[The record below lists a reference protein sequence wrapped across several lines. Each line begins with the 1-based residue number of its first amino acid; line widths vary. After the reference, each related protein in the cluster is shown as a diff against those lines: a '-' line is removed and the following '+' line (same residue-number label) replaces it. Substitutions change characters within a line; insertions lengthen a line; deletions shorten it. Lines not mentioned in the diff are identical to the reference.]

1 MNPMKNKKTV
11 FFFLF
16 ILISAGIYFISN
28 KAKEG
33 KELQDQSLLEQD
45 LSAEVNSIDSASL
58 VPLEP
63 NLLFGLPVDSF
74 MVVEEKVKPN
84 QNLSEILLPYKVS
97 FNTIAELAKN
107 SRETFDVRKIAAH
120 KKITL
125 FCNKDSASTARYL
138 VYEPNLTEYV
148 VFSLQD
154 SLKVN
159 IYKKEITIE
168 ERTIYGAIES
178 SLAETIAN
186 AGGSAALTNL
196 LVDVYAWQIDFF
208 RIQKQDW
215 FKVIYEE
222 KFVEGESVGVG
233 KILAVQFG
241 HAGREYNA
249 FYFDQGSGA
258 TYYDEEGNS
267 LRKAFLKAPLNFTRI
282 SSRYT
287 MRRFHPV
294 QKRWKAH
301 LGTDYA
307 APTGTP
313 IRTVGDGTIIEAG
326 YNSGNGNYV
335 KVKHNGTYT
344 TQYLHM
350 SKIAKGI
357 KKGSRVQQ
365 GQTIGY
371 VGSTGLATGPHLC
384 FRFWKNGK
392 QVDALKV
399 DIPPSEPIEEE
410 NRASF
415 NELKEQYSSKL
426 ANIDIAE
433 DLELQASL

>member
-1 MNPMKNKKTV
+1 MTNKKIV

-16 ILISAGIYFISN
+16 LLISAGVYFISQN
-28 KAKEG
+28 LEEG
-33 KELQDQSLLEQD
+33 TELQEELALEQE
-45 LSAEVNSIDSASL
+45 LTPEAVDSAAIV
-58 VPLEP
+58 VPVEP
-63 NLLFGLPVDSF
+63 TLLFGFPVDSF
-74 MVVEEKVKPN
+74 HIVQDKVKRN

-97 FNTIAELAKN
+97 FSTIAELAQN
-107 SRETFDVRKIAAH
+107 SREVFDVRKIAAN
-120 KKITL
+120 KNFTV
-125 FCNKDSASTARYL
+125 FCKKDSARTAQYL
-138 VYEPNLTEYV
+138 VYESNLTEYV
-148 VFSLQD
+148 VFNLQD
-154 SLKVN
+154 SLKASLHQ
-159 IYKKEITIE
+159 KEITVE
-168 ERTIYGAIES
+168 ERTIYGSIQS
-178 SLAETIAN
+178 SLAETVAN
-186 AGGSAALTNL
+186 AGGSPALTNL

-208 RIQKQDW
+208 RIQKDDW

-233 KILAVQFG
+233 NILAVQFG
-241 HAGREYNA
+241 HGGREYNA
-249 FYFDQGSGA
+249 YYFDQGNGA
-258 TYYDEEGNS
+258 TYFDEEGNS

-313 IRTVGDGTIIEAG
+313 IRTVGDGTVVEAG
-326 YNSGNGNYV
+326 YNGGNGNYV
-335 KVKHNGTYT
+335 KIRHNGTYT

-350 SKIAKGI
+350 SKIEKGI
-357 KKGSRVQQ
+357 RKGTRVRQ

-384 FRFWKNGK
+384 FRFWKNGQ

-399 DIPPSEPIEEE
+399 DIPPSEPIDPSQK
-410 NRASF
+410 AAF
-415 NELKEQYSSKL
+415 DELKEQYSNRL
-426 ANIDIAE
+426 ANIEISE
-433 DLELQASL
+433 LELQASL

>member
-1 MNPMKNKKTV
+1 MKNKKSI
-11 FFFLF
+11 FLILF
-16 ILISAGIYFISN
+16 ILVSAGMYFISGKLREGTESHSPN
-28 KAKEG
+28 PEVLTAERKKADSSDLILPEPR
-33 KELQDQSLLEQD
+33 LLY
-45 LSAEVNSIDSASL
+45 
-58 VPLEP
+58 
-63 NLLFGLPVDSF
+63 GLPADSF
-74 MVVEEKVKPN
+74 HITEEQVKRN
-84 QNLSEILLPYKVS
+84 QNLSEILLPYNVS
-97 FNTIAELAKN
+97 FNTIAILAKN
-107 SRETFDVRKIAAH
+107 SRSVFDVRKIAAN
-120 KKITL
+120 KKITI
-125 FCNKDSASTARYL
+125 FCKKDSANTAQYL
-138 VYEPNLTEYV
+138 VYEPGLTEYV
-148 VFSLQD
+148 VFNLQD
-154 SLKVN
+154 SLNVV
-159 IYKKEITIE
+159 IHQKEVSTE
-168 ERTIYGAIES
+168 ERTIFGSIQS
-178 SLAETIAN
+178 SLAESVSA
-186 AGGSAALTNL
+186 AGGSAALTSL

-208 RIQKQDW
+208 RIQKDDW

-241 HAGREYNA
+241 HGGKEFNA
-249 FYFDQGSGA
+249 FYFDQGEGA

-287 MRRFHPV
+287 MKRFHPV

-313 IRTVGDGTIIEAG
+313 IHSVGDGTVVEAG
-326 YNSGNGNYV
+326 YHRGNGNYV

-350 SKIAKGI
+350 SKIARGV
-357 KKGSRVQQ
+357 KKGTRVQQ

-399 DIPPSEPIEEE
+399 DIPPSEPVDPE
-410 NRASF
+410 NLEAF
-415 NELKEQYSSKL
+415 NEIKEQYSGRL
-426 ANIDIAE
+426 ADISLSE
-433 DLELQASL
+433 NMDELQAGL